1 MRTINLIIIFL
12 IFSSFT
18 EHKYYVSTS
27 LFNFTEKG
35 SLQITLRVFK
45 DDMSNAISS
54 GYLDEI
60 SGDLDLTKDVYFNDI
75 EDYFN
80 SKVHVFFDSNKFELD
95 FIGLESKNEIYVCYL
110 EVEKLP
116 DFQDLTID
124 NQVLF
129 DQFNDQQNIIHV
141 KKSGKRDSFISRVNN
156 SSLRVNI

>member
-1 MRTINLIIIFL
+1 
-12 IFSSFT
+12 
-18 EHKYYVSTS
+18 VSTS

-60 SGDLDLTKDVYFNDI
+60 SGVLDLTKDAYFNDI

-80 SKVHVFFDSNKFELD
+80 SKLHVFFDSNKFELD

-156 SSLRVNI
+156 SSLKVNI

>member
-1 MRTINLIIIFL
+1 MRITNSIIIFL
-12 IFSSFT
+12 ILSSFT

-60 SGDLDLTKDVYFNDI
+60 SGVLDLTKDVYFNDI

-80 SKVHVFFDSNKFELD
+80 SKLHVFFDSNKFELD

>member
-1 MRTINLIIIFL
+1 MRIINSIINFL

-60 SGDLDLTKDVYFNDI
+60 SGVLDLTKDVYFNDI

-80 SKVHVFFDSNKFELD
+80 SKLHVFFDSNKFELD

-116 DFQDLTID
+116 DFQDLIID

-156 SSLRVNI
+156 SSLKVNI

>member
-60 SGDLDLTKDVYFNDI
+60 SGVLDLTKDVYFNDI

-80 SKVHVFFDSNKFELD
+80 SKLHVFFDSNKFELD

-116 DFQDLTID
+116 DFQDLIID

>member
-1 MRTINLIIIFL
+1 MRIINLIIIFL

-80 SKVHVFFDSNKFELD
+80 SKIHIFFDSNKLKLD
-95 FIGLESKNEIYVCYL
+95 FIGLESKNEIYVCFL

-116 DFQDLTID
+116 NFKDLTID

-156 SSLRVNI
+156 SSLRLNI

>member
-1 MRTINLIIIFL
+1 M
-12 IFSSFT
+12 
-18 EHKYYVSTS
+18 STS

-60 SGDLDLTKDVYFNDI
+60 SGVLDLTKDVYFNDI

-80 SKVHVFFDSNKFELD
+80 SKIHVFFDSNKFELD

-156 SSLRVNI
+156 SSLKVNI

>member
-1 MRTINLIIIFL
+1 MRIINSIIIFL

-54 GYLDEI
+54 GYLDVI

-80 SKVHVFFDSNKFELD
+80 SKLHVFFDSNKFELD

-156 SSLRVNI
+156 SSFKVNI

>member
-1 MRTINLIIIFL
+1 MRIINSIIIFL

-27 LFNFTEKG
+27 IFNFTEKG

-45 DDMSNAISS
+45 DDMSHAISS

-80 SKVHVFFDSNKFELD
+80 SKVHVLFDSNRFELD

-116 DFQDLTID
+116 NFQVLTID

>member
-60 SGDLDLTKDVYFNDI
+60 SGVLDLTKDVYFNDI

-80 SKVHVFFDSNKFELD
+80 SKLHVFFDSNKFELD

-116 DFQDLTID
+116 DFQDLIID

-156 SSLRVNI
+156 SSLKVNI

>member
-1 MRTINLIIIFL
+1 
-12 IFSSFT
+12 
-18 EHKYYVSTS
+18 
-27 LFNFTEKG
+27 
-35 SLQITLRVFK
+35 
-45 DDMSNAISS
+45 MSNAISS

-60 SGDLDLTKDVYFNDI
+60 SGVLDLTKDVYFNDI

-80 SKVHVFFDSNKFELD
+80 SKLHVFFDSNKFELD

-116 DFQDLTID
+116 DFQDLIID

-141 KKSGKRDSFISRVNN
+141 KKVENVIVLYQELIIHHSKLIFK
-156 SSLRVNI
+156 LFT

>member
-1 MRTINLIIIFL
+1 
-12 IFSSFT
+12 
-18 EHKYYVSTS
+18 VSTS

-60 SGDLDLTKDVYFNDI
+60 SGVLDLTKDVYFNDI

-80 SKVHVFFDSNKFELD
+80 SKLHVFFDSNKLELD

>member
-1 MRTINLIIIFL
+1 
-12 IFSSFT
+12 
-18 EHKYYVSTS
+18 VSTS

-60 SGDLDLTKDVYFNDI
+60 SGVLDLTKDVYFNDI

-80 SKVHVFFDSNKFELD
+80 SKLHVFFDSNKFELD

>member
-60 SGDLDLTKDVYFNDI
+60 SGVLDLTKDVYFNDI

-80 SKVHVFFDSNKFELD
+80 SKLHVFFDSNKFELD

>member
-1 MRTINLIIIFL
+1 
-12 IFSSFT
+12 
-18 EHKYYVSTS
+18 VSTS

-60 SGDLDLTKDVYFNDI
+60 SGVLDLTKDVYFNDI

-80 SKVHVFFDSNKFELD
+80 SKLHVFFDSNKFELD

-156 SSLRVNI
+156 SSLKVNI

>member
-1 MRTINLIIIFL
+1 MRVINLIIIFL

-60 SGDLDLTKDVYFNDI
+60 SGDLDLTKDFYFNDI

-80 SKVHVFFDSNKFELD
+80 SKLHVFFDSNKFELD